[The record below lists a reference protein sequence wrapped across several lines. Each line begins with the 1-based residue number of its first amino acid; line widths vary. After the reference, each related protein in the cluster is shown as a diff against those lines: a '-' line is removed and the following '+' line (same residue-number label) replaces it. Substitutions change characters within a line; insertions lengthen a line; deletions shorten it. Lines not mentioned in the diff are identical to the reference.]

1 MDSPCGR
8 LLMIFILAYLFSDFA
23 RSLKNDDNPSD
34 SKALGISRRE
44 RDSTQVKEI
53 LPVEVNVGG
62 LVNFF
67 NGQIQKLGDNVTR
80 LDNQLQIIKGNEERN
95 RAELKRSRN
104 ESKLLK
110 EENYRLKKEST
121 AIKAENERL
130 KMKLEA
136 TSHETG
142 IPQGTNGLT
151 WSFILRSCIDEVASD
166 QDGWILLQQRNILAT
181 SNDDNIFARMKWN
194 NYRDGFE
201 ESGNAYWYGLQKM
214 HEKTSSGRWKVALVF
229 HCGPMC
235 GEVDKC
241 AVFNDF
247 KVDGE
252 NEKFKL
258 HVGAEVLQPFSR
270 AKRFKYGTLDY
281 ANNIAFT
288 TSDSDNMVGYHSVQ
302 CATNDGWLG
311 GWWFRYHESMCGYHC
326 PNSQV
331 SVVNSGCTH
340 TFMVMKRI

>member
-104 ESKLLK
+104 EIKLLK
-110 EENYRLKKEST
+110 EEIYRLKNEST
-121 AIKAENERL
+121 SIKAENERL

-136 TSHETG
+136 VPHKTG
-142 IPQGTNGLT
+142 IPQGTTSRPKAIVLMQNSGTPGATSSLDNDCLPEYAFQNAPGYSWMSKFKVPQSIWMQFAAPQRIAKLGFFCKYNSIYAPRSFDIVGSSNCGVGDSVNSPNWTVLLHVANDRFGLRPRGSDIFKT
-151 WSFILRSCIDEVASD
+151 WTVPQQNRRGFRCIGLKIDTTYAQDEVA
-166 QDGWILLQQRNILAT
+166 LKNIQ
-181 SNDDNIFARMKWN
+181 MW
-194 NYRDGFE
+194 E
-201 ESGNAYWYGLQKM
+201 E
-214 HEKTSSGRWKVALVF
+214 V
-229 HCGPMC
+229 
-235 GEVDKC
+235 
-241 AVFNDF
+241 
-247 KVDGE
+247 
-252 NEKFKL
+252 
-258 HVGAEVLQPFSR
+258 
-270 AKRFKYGTLDY
+270 
-281 ANNIAFT
+281 
-288 TSDSDNMVGYHSVQ
+288 
-302 CATNDGWLG
+302 
-311 GWWFRYHESMCGYHC
+311 
-326 PNSQV
+326 
-331 SVVNSGCTH
+331 
-340 TFMVMKRI
+340 